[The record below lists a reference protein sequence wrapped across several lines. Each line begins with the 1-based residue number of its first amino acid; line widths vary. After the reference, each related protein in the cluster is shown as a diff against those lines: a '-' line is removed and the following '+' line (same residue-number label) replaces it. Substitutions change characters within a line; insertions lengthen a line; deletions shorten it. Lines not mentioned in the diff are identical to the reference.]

1 MKILIA
7 INQSRVLY
15 DFKREL
21 VDALAARGAE
31 VILTLEEDFRAE
43 YFKEELPDYPRA
55 DRSSGNESA

>member
-31 VILTLEEDFRAE
+31 VILTLEEDF
-43 YFKEELPDYPRA
+43 KEELPDSSRA
-55 DRSSGNESA
+55 DRSSGNESG

>member
-43 YFKEELPDYPRA
+43 YFK
-55 DRSSGNESA
+55 

>member
-43 YFKEELPDYPRA
+43 YFKRRITGFFPR
-55 DRSSGNESA
+55 RSILGE